1 MNGQIHQ
8 IDSKTG
14 AKNLFK
20 INDLLRQLV
29 ILLICKFKREINFFC
44 G

>member
-1 MNGQIHQ
+1 MNGRIHQ
-8 IDSKTG
+8 IDSKMS

-29 ILLICKFKREINFFC
+29 ILLIYKFK
-44 G
+44 